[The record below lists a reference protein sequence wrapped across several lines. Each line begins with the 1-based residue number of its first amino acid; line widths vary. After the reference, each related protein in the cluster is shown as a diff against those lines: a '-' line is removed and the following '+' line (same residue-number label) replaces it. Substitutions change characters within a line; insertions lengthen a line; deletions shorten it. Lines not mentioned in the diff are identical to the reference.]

1 MFDFLA
7 LEWRLIHT
15 YDPDSMVR
23 CADLDDGAVLSFE
36 FNVAKMDLGLDSCV
50 SLGIRYKGWNFDTQC
65 TADWPEF
72 DRRFG
77 RENWQTYLERSREHY
92 LAYYADDE

>member
-15 YDPDSMVR
+15 YNPDSMVR

-50 SLGIRYKGWNFDTQC
+50 SLGIRYKGWNFDTQY

-92 LAYYADDE
+92 LAYYSDDE